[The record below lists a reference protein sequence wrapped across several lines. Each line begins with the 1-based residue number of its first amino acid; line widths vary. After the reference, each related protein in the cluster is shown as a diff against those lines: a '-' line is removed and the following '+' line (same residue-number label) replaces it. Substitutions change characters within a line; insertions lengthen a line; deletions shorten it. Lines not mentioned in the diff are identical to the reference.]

1 MMMVLRKS
9 FARCDRK
16 GKPHMSQS
24 VETLEMNRRKR
35 RGDTE
40 RILLMAL
47 FARMDNSAMAV
58 ATGAVG
64 ALVLFLATAVLVLKG
79 APPGMSV
86 GPHLAALSTFLP
98 GYAVSWP
105 GAVVGAAYGFLVGA
119 AAGFVLAV
127 LWNFTHLVFIGFAV
141 MKEGWLD

>member
-1 MMMVLRKS
+1 
-9 FARCDRK
+9 
-16 GKPHMSQS
+16 MSQS
-24 VETLEMNRRKR
+24 VEAIDAGRRRR
-35 RGDTE
+35 RGDTQ

-47 FARMDNSAMAV
+47 FARMDTSAMAV
-58 ATGAVG
+58 ATGVVG
-64 ALVLFLATAVLVLKG
+64 ALVLFLATAVLVIKG

-98 GYAVSWP
+98 GYSVSWV
-105 GAVVGAAYGFLVGA
+105 GGFVGAAYGFLVGA

-127 LWNFTHLVFIGFAV
+127 LWNFTHIVFIGLAV